1 MDGGGD
7 RRTIGPGG
15 DGNLMKE
22 IMEALMGFQ
31 MEMVKNSKII
41 MCFYI

>member
-15 DGNLMKE
+15 DGQLDEGNN
-22 IMEALMGFQ
+22 GG
-31 MEMVKNSKII
+31 VNGVPNGDG
-41 MCFYI
+41 